1 MKEFLTLM
9 SILIICRLW
18 KFRTVTSPS
27 CCRWWRNQT
36 V

>member
-1 MKEFLTLM
+1 MKEFLSLM
-9 SILIICRLW
+9 SILIICSFW
-18 KFRTVTSPS
+18 KFHTVTSTS